1 MTQTFASLGTSTS
14 PVAAG
19 WDPPGPSESPR
30 RLRGLTADGGGPTN
44 TPAIALGR
52 VLGAEQESKEPLRVV
67 VPRGVLLVRLVAG
80 RLREAL
86 QEVFGPADL
95 VRDERGAG
103 A

>member
-1 MTQTFASLGTSTS
+1 MGSTRAVRKPEASGDRSQL
-14 PVAAG
+14 AH
-19 WDPPGPSESPR
+19 PPPQILEE
-30 RLRGLTADGGGPTN
+30 LRGLTADGGGPTN